1 LFATSNLNGMN
12 TVWNRQGPNSIGLN
26 MVTMMD
32 FRSTDNTL
40 AVSTYGAGVFT
51 ATLSSKDRTAINET
65 SKLNSLEIY
74 PNPATDKLF
83 IQLPELKATLKV
95 EVYNNL
101 GQMVKQKDIG
111 LTRSIDINELNS
123 GIYFVKISTGKA
135 TITKRILINE

>member
-1 LFATSNLNGMN
+1 
-12 TVWNRQGPNSIGLN
+12 
-26 MVTMMD
+26 MMD

-65 SKLNSLEIY
+65 AKLNTLEIY
-74 PNPATDKLF
+74 PNPASDKLF
-83 IQLPELKATLKV
+83 IQLPESKANLMV

-111 LTRSIDINELNS
+111 LIRSIDVNELNS

-135 TITKRILINE
+135 TITKRILIK